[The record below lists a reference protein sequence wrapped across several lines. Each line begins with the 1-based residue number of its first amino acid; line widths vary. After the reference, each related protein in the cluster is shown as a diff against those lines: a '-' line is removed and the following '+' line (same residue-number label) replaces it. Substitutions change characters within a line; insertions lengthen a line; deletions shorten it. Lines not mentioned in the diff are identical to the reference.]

1 MSGSNDINIQAAIIH
16 RILKEQDQKKEEATP
31 PVIRSNLHT
40 NNDQTVKLIQFLDRE
55 LGKYG
60 LAHSISSTFGQST
73 TLSKN
78 INDYLF
84 NDGELLIQDNESE
97 TLINSESE
105 DQTKY
110 RRLSNKLTHALHYW
124 IYTELKTTGDHFPII
139 FYNENNTNYLYMA
152 LLSLRPSITI
162 NETTGEII
170 DTSLID
176 TQALKV
182 AFKIDLDAMKLHAN
196 SEENTTQDNYISWVQ
211 KGNDD
216 IPKYIQKYIPI
227 MYSIDDKISTR
238 KLMDTLGEY
247 LAQSEFP
254 NEISSVIHEEVLTLL
269 KTKASQKKP
278 INIIEDIDPII
289 ENKAQVHGIDIT
301 QNNFRSYRESNG
313 YGDHDSDASN
323 IFSPAN
329 GTLKNFEKFILS
341 IGNQKQIK
349 ISGRK
354 ADIEHTIVLHDQD
367 ESAPYIK
374 VDLKPE
380 ELPEARKVLKKRK
393 PYESDESEG

>member
-124 IYTELKTTGDHFPII
+124 I
-139 FYNENNTNYLYMA
+139 
-152 LLSLRPSITI
+152 
-162 NETTGEII
+162 
-170 DTSLID
+170 
-176 TQALKV
+176 
-182 AFKIDLDAMKLHAN
+182 
-196 SEENTTQDNYISWVQ
+196 
-211 KGNDD
+211 
-216 IPKYIQKYIPI
+216 
-227 MYSIDDKISTR
+227 
-238 KLMDTLGEY
+238 
-247 LAQSEFP
+247 
-254 NEISSVIHEEVLTLL
+254 HE
-269 KTKASQKKP
+269 Q
-278 INIIEDIDPII
+278 
-289 ENKAQVHGIDIT
+289 
-301 QNNFRSYRESNG
+301 
-313 YGDHDSDASN
+313 
-323 IFSPAN
+323 
-329 GTLKNFEKFILS
+329 
-341 IGNQKQIK
+341 
-349 ISGRK
+349 
-354 ADIEHTIVLHDQD
+354 
-367 ESAPYIK
+367 
-374 VDLKPE
+374 
-380 ELPEARKVLKKRK
+380 
-393 PYESDESEG
+393 